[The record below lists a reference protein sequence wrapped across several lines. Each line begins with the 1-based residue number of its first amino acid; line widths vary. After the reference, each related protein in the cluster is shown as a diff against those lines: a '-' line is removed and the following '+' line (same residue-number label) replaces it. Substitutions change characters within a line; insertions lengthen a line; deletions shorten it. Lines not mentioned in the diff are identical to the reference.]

1 MKTTEKNNSKLSEK
15 QKQDCDLLLNLGLEY
30 IKKQNKENALKAIK
44 CFEGIPPEHFPGI
57 YKPMASSVQTN
68 LAWFLIVDKNDKQA
82 EIYLNRALEFGDFRV
97 PIKLGHIKY
106 LQNNFKEAVD
116 FYLQASEK
124 MGFIEEVI
132 MEIQDDFYDLKVS
145 QHNTNTLTDFLT
157 NFNRDKTLNSGSIV
171 KEPDESTPELTTENG
186 YWKYSKEQSALLF
199 SSATIKFSFVNGQ
212 KVIEDFDEIKKLYT
226 AHKDAIE
233 TLVNKIMI
241 DQNTSL
247 LQNILKE
254 SNVQEKEW
262 VWNNWSLCNVV
273 EEQDLERRL
282 ANENKVAEIK
292 LDVNEGDLEL
302 SYTQIPI

>member
-44 CFEGIPPEHFPGI
+44 CFEGIPPGHFPGI
-57 YKPMASSVQTN
+57 YKPMASSVHTN

-157 NFNRDKTLNSGSIV
+157 NFNRDKTLNSDSIV

-186 YWKYSKEQSALLF
+186 CWKYSKEQSALLF

-273 EEQDLERRL
+273 KEQDLERRL